1 MKKCSNQ
8 EHKDNVAIYYCQDCK
23 INICNKCS
31 NYHKELFNNHII
43 HNLDNNKEIFIDICK
58 EKGHLHKY
66 EFYCK
71 NHNQLCCVA
80 CISKL
85 DTNGY
90 GQHKDCDVCVIQNI
104 KEEKKNQLMNNIK
117 YLEDLSN
124 NLSNTVN
131 ELKSMFNKIDER
143 KEEIKSKIQN
153 IFTKIRNALNER
165 ENELLLEVDNK
176 YNDIFCNE
184 NIIKESEKL
193 PNQIKLSLERGVLIN
208 FENDNNKNLSSI
220 LNDCINIEENISKI
234 KLINDN
240 IKKINLNSSI
250 EFEFDLGEEKFEEYV
265 SKIKTLG
272 QLKEKN
278 KNIDIDSL
286 ILKNPDEINKFNNL
300 LNNQIKIKNIKLLYR
315 ASRDGMKLENIKEKI
330 NNKSNLIF
338 LFFTGKNRIFGT
350 YIKVKVEVKHNVN
363 INDKDAFCFSLNNNK
378 IYKNLISEYA
388 IKFFNGYPII
398 VGNSGNGNGYYFQYN
413 SNEINDSGLI
423 CKLKIYDFQKN
434 NELTEGDNKFNE
446 LEIFEIYNN

>member
-1 MKKCSNQ
+1 M
-8 EHKDNVAIYYCQDCK
+8 
-23 INICNKCS
+23 
-31 NYHKELFNNHII
+31 
-43 HNLDNNKEIFIDICK
+43 
-58 EKGHLHKY
+58 
-66 EFYCK
+66 
-71 NHNQLCCVA
+71 LCG

-131 ELKSMFNKIDER
+131 ELKSLFNKIDER

-193 PNQIKLSLERGVLIN
+193 PNQIKLSLERGELIN

-350 YIKVKVEVKHNVN
+350 YIKVKVDVKHDVD

-378 IYKNLISEYA
+378 IYKNLISENA
-388 IKFFNGYPII
+388 IR
-398 VGNSGNGNGYYFQYN
+398 S
-413 SNEINDSGLI
+413 
-423 CKLKIYDFQKN
+423 
-434 NELTEGDNKFNE
+434 
-446 LEIFEIYNN
+446 